1 VPLGDNTES
10 GASEATTVM
19 HLGDHLSDW
28 LKVRFLRI
36 QQFPTLARLVFGL
49 ANEMKA
55 ISLRNP

>member
-1 VPLGDNTES
+1 
-10 GASEATTVM
+10 M